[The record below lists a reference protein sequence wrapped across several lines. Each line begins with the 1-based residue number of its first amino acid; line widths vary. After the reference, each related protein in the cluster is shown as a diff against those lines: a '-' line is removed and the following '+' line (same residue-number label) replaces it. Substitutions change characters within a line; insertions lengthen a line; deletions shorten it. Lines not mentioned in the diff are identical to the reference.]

1 MFADDSGEMSA
12 ANFKIVRFFLFF
24 HIPFRQNTKLF
35 LFQAMRALP
44 KICGFP
50 TSEEV
55 TRALKMVCL
64 SLSLSLTIFLRLE
77 KLKMKTKKK
86 KQQYGGSGGRVNVS
100 SYIRVM
106 TERASKCGDF
116 DSELRKLGN
125 NPFEKLKS
133 GGDIKTVGTLIDVLC
148 SRNKDTKES
157 FTKQEMKTWQEASGF
172 YLGGQN
178 SAYDAAEIYKKSIEL
193 LKREG

>member
-1 MFADDSGEMSA
+1 MSTKNQIEEAGKMFADDSGEMSA

-86 KQQYGGSGGRVNVS
+86 NNS
-100 SYIRVM
+100 
-106 TERASKCGDF
+106 TEDL
-116 DSELRKLGN
+116 E
-125 NPFEKLKS
+125 E
-133 GGDIKTVGTLIDVLC
+133 
-148 SRNKDTKES
+148 E
-157 FTKQEMKTWQEASGF
+157 
-172 YLGGQN
+172 
-178 SAYDAAEIYKKSIEL
+178 
-193 LKREG
+193 